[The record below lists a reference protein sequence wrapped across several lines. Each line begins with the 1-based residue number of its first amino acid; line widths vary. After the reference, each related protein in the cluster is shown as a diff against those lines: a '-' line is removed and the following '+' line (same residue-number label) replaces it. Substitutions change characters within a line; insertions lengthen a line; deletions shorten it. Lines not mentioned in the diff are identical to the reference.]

1 MNEYCRKNYPYNK
14 RAGDYQPLGK
24 GQEYSSTFGSESAI
38 IQLATQGVFNHEIAK
53 RLGVSRP
60 TVQLW
65 RGRFLA
71 LRLAG
76 LEKDAPRPG
85 PLPRI
90 SHKKIMAIV
99 NATIYTTPPNA
110 THWSTRSMAKA
121 QDVSETRVRR
131 IWKQYNLKPHLVKKF
146 KLSRDKKFLEKL

>member
-24 GQEYSSTFGSESAI
+24 GQEYSSTFGSKSAI

-65 RGRFLA
+65 RERFLA

-85 PLPRI
+85 RLPGLVTRKLWQSSMPL
-90 SHKKIMAIV
+90 
-99 NATIYTTPPNA
+99 
-110 THWSTRSMAKA
+110 STQHRLMQHIGAPAAWLKHRTSAKPGFGVFG
-121 QDVSETRVRR
+121 QS
-131 IWKQYNLKPHLVKKF
+131 IGF
-146 KLSRDKKFLEKL
+146 MC